1 MKITLKTAEKRCFLL
16 IASADLDRL
25 NPLCFTSPAALKK
38 ADPIVDML
46 KHFQAKF
53 WWFWSLKWN
62 LNWFRI
68 NFGFH
73 FKLQNH
79 QNFAYKCFKMSTM
92 GSAFFSAA
100 GHNGLRKFKSPLW
113 KYSFWSQKWCISFVI
128 YSKTI
133 PGTKRKP
140 NAKLKLTAFSKKKGR
155 QTCRNSFSAVSKA
168 MALRFCTYSALSKC
182 IRSFRA
188 FNRKMQFSRA
198 HFSAATRPLYPRIST
213 KY

>member
-1 MKITLKTAEKRCFLL
+1 MSFVCNFPVLRAPQSLCSPISKRRPTLQFVPLPKSINFHTPNMKITLKTAEKRCFLL

-62 LNWFRI
+62 LNWFKI

-113 KYSFWSQKWCISFVI
+113 KYSFWTQKWCISFVI

-133 PGTKRKP
+133 PGTKRIIMYF
-140 NAKLKLTAFSKKKGR
+140 LHVF
-155 QTCRNSFSAVSKA
+155 F
-168 MALRFCTYSALSKC
+168 
-182 IRSFRA
+182 
-188 FNRKMQFSRA
+188 
-198 HFSAATRPLYPRIST
+198 
-213 KY
+213 

>member
-1 MKITLKTAEKRCFLL
+1 MPDKNRYQVIFL
-16 IASADLDRL
+16 IG
-25 NPLCFTSPAALKK
+25 
-38 ADPIVDML
+38 
-46 KHFQAKF
+46 FQGR
-53 WWFWSLKWN
+53 SLSQK
-62 LNWFRI
+62 
-68 NFGFH
+68 
-73 FKLQNH
+73 
-79 QNFAYKCFKMSTM
+79 

-168 MALRFCTYSALSKC
+168 LMLSYGSFFSEWDTLQRETKRKHGIDEKNTVSANPKPA
-182 IRSFRA
+182 RRA
-188 FNRKMQFSRA
+188 RHAFTPSLE
-198 HFSAATRPLYPRIST
+198 SL
-213 KY
+213 

>member
-1 MKITLKTAEKRCFLL
+1 M
-16 IASADLDRL
+16 
-25 NPLCFTSPAALKK
+25 
-38 ADPIVDML
+38 

-62 LNWFRI
+62 LNWFKI

-79 QNFAYKCFKMSTM
+79 QNFAYKCLKMSTM

-113 KYSFWSQKWCISFVI
+113 KYLFWSQKWCISFVI

-168 MALRFCTYSALSKC
+168 MALRFCTYSALKLLCPNICTASAHSAEKLN
-182 IRSFRA
+182 FRA
-188 FNRKMQFSRA
+188 RTF
-198 HFSAATRPLYPRIST
+198 RPPRGRYILE
-213 KY
+213 